1 MKDLQDLFDSLAP
14 QRFFTHTEET
24 RAKISAAA
32 KNRSEET
39 QAKMQAAS
47 DARKGTTGYWAG
59 KTKGPRSAETR
70 AKISANTRHDAVS
83 SALKS
88 KAALIREQER
98 RLGIRP
104 KVTGQGRKPQ
114 AVVTPLGLFA
124 HIRLATAAHGHK
136 SCSSIKQKIQKYPEQ
151 YYYVKELP

>member
-59 KTKGPRSAETR
+59 KKNVG
-70 AKISANTRHDAVS
+70 
-83 SALKS
+83 
-88 KAALIREQER
+88 
-98 RLGIRP
+98 
-104 KVTGQGRKPQ
+104 
-114 AVVTPLGLFA
+114 
-124 HIRLATAAHGHK
+124 
-136 SCSSIKQKIQKYPEQ
+136 
-151 YYYVKELP
+151 